1 MTLKTLNNEELKKE
15 FKRVYA
21 YYKTW
26 LNSTDGSDGACR
38 EYEVKP
44 VIEELEKRGINYKE
58 LLNEDSKP
66 PMSWC
71 YIER

>member
-1 MTLKTLNNEELKKE
+1 MKLEALNNEELKKE

-21 YYKTW
+21 YYKKW
-26 LNSTDGSDGACR
+26 LNSTDGSDGACW

-58 LLNEDSKP
+58 LLV
-66 PMSWC
+66 
-71 YIER
+71 IEEG

>member
-1 MTLKTLNNEELKKE
+1 MTLEALNNEELKKE
-15 FKRVYA
+15 FKRAYA

-26 LNSTDGSDGACR
+26 LNSTDGSDGAYW

-58 LLNEDSKP
+58 ELENENSRKK
-66 PMSWC
+66 
-71 YIER
+71 Y

>member
-26 LNSTDGSDGACR
+26 LNSTDGSDGACW

-44 VIEELEKRGINYKE
+44 VIEELEKSMN
-58 LLNEDSKP
+58 N
-66 PMSWC
+66 
-71 YIER
+71 